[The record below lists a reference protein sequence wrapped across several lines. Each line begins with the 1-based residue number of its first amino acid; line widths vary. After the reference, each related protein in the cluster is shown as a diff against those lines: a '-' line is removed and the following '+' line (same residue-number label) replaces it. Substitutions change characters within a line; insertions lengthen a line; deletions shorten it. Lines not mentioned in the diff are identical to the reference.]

1 MAIYHC
7 SIKVISRG
15 KGKSAVAAAAYRSG
29 EVIHNRYDGVMH
41 DFTRKRGIVYT
52 EVILPPYAPPEF
64 SDRSVLWNSVEQIEK
79 SKNSQLA
86 REIEVALPIELG
98 RDKQIQLVRK
108 YVAETFVSAG
118 MCADFA
124 LHDKNDGNPH
134 AHIMLTMR
142 PLQESGEW
150 GAKSKKEYVLDG
162 AGQRIKLKNGNYKTY
177 KMDTTEWN
185 KQENA
190 EIWRKAW
197 ADTANQYLEENKI
210 KERIDHRS
218 YKRQKTAQIPAMHM
232 GVAVNQMKKRGI
244 MTECERYNRQIRE
257 QNQLLEKIGTR
268 TGRLVSWLKMNTI
281 MPDPDELG
289 IKRDSVPSV
298 LERLD
303 RAKKEVESRQ
313 QGNVPEFIFR
323 ENMPGKEFLEKNNIA
338 TYKQLVKK
346 VQELKMRCQAVHS
359 QIKQTEKKIYDKQ
372 KLLEQSEKYM
382 QNREYHKT
390 YMQMEPRKRE
400 GYKKKHGNEL
410 ALYEYAQKYLQEH
423 LGDKKT
429 IRAGEWGEEIKILMS
444 QKDRFDKVLDKLTT
458 EISEAESIRQKAVR
472 EINFQRQDNCRM
484 KNRDLER

>member
-29 EVIHNRYDGVMH
+29 EVIHNRYDGVIH
-41 DFTRKRGIVYT
+41 DFTRKGGIVYT
-52 EVILPPYAPPEF
+52 EVILPSYAPPEF

-98 RDKQIQLVRK
+98 RDMQIQLVRK
-108 YVAETFVSAG
+108 YVAETFVSVG

-124 LHDKNDGNPH
+124 IHDKNDGNPH

-150 GAKSKKEYVLDG
+150 GAKSKKEYVLDET
-162 AGQRIKLKNGNYKTY
+162 GQRIKLKNGNYKTY
-177 KMDTTEWN
+177 KIEATGWN

-197 ADTANQYLEENKI
+197 ADTANQCLEENEI
-210 KERIDHRS
+210 KEHIDHRS
-218 YKRQKTAQIPAMHM
+218 YRRQRTAQIPAIHM

-244 MTECERYNRQIRE
+244 ITDCERYNQQIRE
-257 QNQLLEKIGTR
+257 QNQLLKEIRKR
-268 TGRLVSWLKMNTI
+268 TGQLVSWLKMNKTI
-281 MPDPDELG
+281 PEPDELD
-289 IKRDSVPSV
+289 IKSDFVPSV

-313 QGNVPEFIFR
+313 QGSVPEAVFR
-323 ENMPGKEFLEKNNIA
+323 ENMSGKEFLRKNNITA
-338 TYKQLVKK
+338 YKQLVEK
-346 VQELKMRCQAVHS
+346 VQELKMRCQAVNN
-359 QIKQTEKKIYDKQ
+359 QIEKIEKQIHDKQ
-372 KLLEQSEKYM
+372 KLFEQSEKYM
-382 QNREYHKT
+382 QNREYHKI
-390 YMQMEPRKRE
+390 YMQMESGKKE
-400 GYKKKHGNEL
+400 GYKKKYGKEL

-423 LGDKKT
+423 LGGKKT
-429 IRAGEWGEEIKILMS
+429 IRMREWGEEIKILIS
-444 QKDRFDKVLDKLTT
+444 QKDRFDKVLNKLAT
-458 EISEAESIRQKAVR
+458 EISEAESIRQSVVH
-472 EINFQRQDNCRM
+472 ETNLQEQDNCRM
-484 KNRDLER
+484 KNRGLER